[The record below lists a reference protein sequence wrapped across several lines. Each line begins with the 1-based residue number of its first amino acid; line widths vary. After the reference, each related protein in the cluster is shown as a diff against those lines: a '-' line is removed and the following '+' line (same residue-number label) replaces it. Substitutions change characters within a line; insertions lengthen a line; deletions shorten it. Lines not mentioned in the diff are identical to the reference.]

1 MRGLLMK
8 DLELIKINMKMYLA
22 VFLIGIIYLVA
33 QENGSTFFVAYAIF
47 VSISVSVGTIS
58 YDGYHHGMKF
68 LMTLPVTKKQYV
80 QSKYLLSFGFAVLV
94 SVISLLLGMMRIQI
108 SGKQEAE
115 DLLISAGTALVI
127 SCIILCG
134 MIPLRLKYEAEKSR
148 IVMVAVVVVIFLVAA
163 ACKELYDVYQKSFGK
178 GLRFL
183 NTLSGWQIAV
193 GLIVVMMICLAV
205 SVKVSERI
213 MEKKE
218 F

>member
-94 SVISLLLGMMRIQI
+94 SVISLLWGMIRIQI

-148 IVMVAVVVVIFLVAA
+148 IVMVAV

-205 SVKVSERI
+205 SVKASERI

>member
-47 VSISVSVGTIS
+47 VSIGVSVGTIS

-94 SVISLLLGMMRIQI
+94 SVISLLWGMIRIQI

-115 DLLISAGTALVI
+115 DLLISAGT
-127 SCIILCG
+127 G
-134 MIPLRLKYEAEKSR
+134 Y
-148 IVMVAVVVVIFLVAA
+148 FL
-163 ACKELYDVYQKSFGK
+163 Y
-178 GLRFL
+178 
-183 NTLSGWQIAV
+183 NTLRNDSASLEIRSREKQDCYGGGGSSNLSG
-193 GLIVVMMICLAV
+193 GCCM
-205 SVKVSERI
+205 
-213 MEKKE
+213 
-218 F
+218 

>member
-94 SVISLLLGMMRIQI
+94 SVISLLLGMIRIQI

-115 DLLISAGTALVI
+115 DLFDKRRHCT
-127 SCIILCG
+127 
-134 MIPLRLKYEAEKSR
+134 RY
-148 IVMVAVVVVIFLVAA
+148 FL
-163 ACKELYDVYQKSFGK
+163 Y
-178 GLRFL
+178 
-183 NTLSGWQIAV
+183 NTLRNDSASLEIRSREKQDCYGGGGSSNLSG
-193 GLIVVMMICLAV
+193 GCCM
-205 SVKVSERI
+205 
-213 MEKKE
+213 
-218 F
+218 

>member
-47 VSISVSVGTIS
+47 VSIGVSVGTIS

-94 SVISLLLGMMRIQI
+94 SVISLLLGMIRIQI

-148 IVMVAVVVVIFLVAA
+148 IVMVAVVAVIFLVAA
-163 ACKELYDVYQKSFGK
+163 ACKELYDV
-178 GLRFL
+178 
-183 NTLSGWQIAV
+183 
-193 GLIVVMMICLAV
+193 
-205 SVKVSERI
+205 
-213 MEKKE
+213 
-218 F
+218 